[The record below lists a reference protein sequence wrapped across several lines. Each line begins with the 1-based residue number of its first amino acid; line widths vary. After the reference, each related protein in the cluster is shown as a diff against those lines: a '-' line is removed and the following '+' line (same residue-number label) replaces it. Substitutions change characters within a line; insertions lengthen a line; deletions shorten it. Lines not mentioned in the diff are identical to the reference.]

1 MLPECLKAG
10 DTIAFYS
17 PSAPATYSAP
27 RRFERAIRFLEN
39 KGFRL
44 LGGSLTGKSD
54 FYRSGSIKARAD
66 ELNALIRNPEVRC
79 IMSVI
84 GGGNS
89 NALVPLIDYKAF
101 EKDPKIMVGYSDVTP
116 ILLAIYSQTGIGT
129 FYGPALVSSFG
140 EFPPFSDLTFEYFS
154 DILIKKQHLPYSY
167 PLPQYWTDEMI
178 NWEDKVRN
186 KEQRENRWITVTS
199 GIAEGRVIGGNLNS
213 MAGIWG
219 SEYMPEI
226 KPGDILFLEDTSK
239 TASLTEKL
247 FSLLKANRIFEK
259 IGGILLG
266 KHERFDDQR
275 TGRSPA
281 DILKEVIGET
291 EIPILADFDCCHT
304 HPMLTLPLG
313 VRIRLDADNQQVSI
327 TEPWIRGQGCGV
339 RGKIPLTSHL
349 RP

>member
-1 MLPECLKAG
+1 MMLPERLKTG

-17 PSAPATYSAP
+17 PSAPATCSAP
-27 RRFERAIRFLEN
+27 RRFERAVGFLEN

-54 FYRSGSIKARAD
+54 FYRSGTIKARAD

-89 NALVPLIDYKAF
+89 NAIVPFIDYKAF
-101 EKDPKIMVGYSDVTP
+101 EKNPKIMVGYSDITP

-154 DILIKKQHLPYSY
+154 DILIRKQPLPYSY
-167 PLPQYWTDEMI
+167 PLPRYWTDEMI
-178 NWEDKVRN
+178 NWEDKVRD
-186 KEQRENRWITVTS
+186 KEQRANRLITVTS

-213 MAGIWG
+213 MSGIWG
-219 SEYMPEI
+219 SVYMPEI
-226 KPGDILFLEDTSK
+226 KSGDILFLEDTSK
-239 TASLTEKL
+239 TASMTEKL
-247 FSLLKANRIFEK
+247 FSLLKANRVFEK
-259 IGGILLG
+259 ISGILLG

-313 VRIRLDADNQQVSI
+313 LRIRLDATNQQVSI
-327 TEPWIRGQGCGV
+327 LEPYI
-339 RGKIPLTSHL
+339 K
-349 RP
+349 